1 MIGPFEKSAFHHGRL
16 WKDDGRARGGAD
28 SGETAKRTEADLHD
42 GRSFPPQ
49 NSGSVWPGRTARDR
63 LSNLGEKGADRMIR
77 AFPFLSQP
85 ISALTLPQAERLAE
99 PPKIQRRAAPLEL
112 RGRARNA
119 LLLLRWL

>member
-1 MIGPFEKSAFHHGRL
+1 MNDCGRMMFVPAGAL
-16 WKDDGRARGGAD
+16 IPVKGQSGKKQTFTIEDYFLQKIQDQYGRAEPRGTVCPT
-28 SGETAKRTEADLHD
+28 SQK
-42 GRSFPPQ
+42 S
-49 NSGSVWPGRTARDR
+49 
-63 LSNLGEKGADRMIR
+63 ADRMIR

-85 ISALTLPQAERLAE
+85 ISGLTLPQAERLAE